1 MWSFPSPSYASTKAP
16 VVQGTSI
23 IAQAFQ
29 MSTPLKNITLLEM
42 FTNLL
47 NCISCISA
55 VFLES
60 QNNIVGYGT
69 IIYTTRF
76 TESWH
81 IGTDWESSFEYLIIW
96 MCCEHTENNMNFKCM
111 P

>member
-1 MWSFPSPSYASTKAP
+1 MHLLTIFYLAGDFFLLFWS
-16 VVQGTSI
+16 V
-23 IAQAFQ
+23 
-29 MSTPLKNITLLEM
+29 
-42 FTNLL
+42 
-47 NCISCISA
+47 A